1 MLQLLPPL
9 ERHLFLGILILSVIS
24 SVLGHVQIVK
34 GDVRFRRLLVAFASL
49 QITLGAVL
57 LIFRAV
63 SIEAFPITGV
73 FESML
78 ILMVFIGI
86 TFLFLSA
93 FMQQVWFLSVM
104 VWVLFIVTLL
114 AAVVAKPAS
123 VLQDEAKTPWVI
135 VHAMSMSLAGAMI
148 VFAAAMSVLFLW
160 SRKRLKSRQFLN
172 LFGKMPT
179 IEKLKSLNLLG
190 LQLCFIALTFGL
202 VSGVG
207 LVAVSSFDLGMT
219 IGDWLTDSKIVLI
232 AVSWILLLFVLLL
245 GQLLALSGKVVAQAT
260 LVVCFLIL
268 FAFVGSKIF
277 CKSGHDFGDPS
288 KSINN
293 YTLKGSKFPRVNP

>member
-1 MLQLLPPL
+1 MLQLLPL

-63 SIEAFPITGV
+63 TVKAFPITGV

-104 VWVLFIVTLL
+104 VWVLFVITLL

-123 VLQDEAKTPWVI
+123 VLQDEAKTPWVV

-148 VFAAAMSVLFLW
+148 VFAAAMSILFLW
-160 SRKRLKSRQFLN
+160 SQKRLKSKQFLM
-172 LFGKMPT
+172 LFGKMPS
-179 IEKLKSLNLLG
+179 IEKLESLILLG
-190 LQLCFIALTFGL
+190 LRLSFIALTFGL
-202 VSGVG
+202 ISGIG
-207 LVAVSSFDLGMT
+207 LIAVSSFDLGMT

-232 AVSWILLLFVLLL
+232 GVSWILLLFVLFLRR
-245 GQLLALSGKVVAQAT
+245 LLAFSGKVVAQAT

-268 FAFVGSKIF
+268 FAFVGSKIL
-277 CKSGHDFGDPS
+277 CKSDHDFSNQP
-288 KSINN
+288 KS
-293 YTLKGSKFPRVNP
+293 VNSRIESLHADNTCWH

>member
-1 MLQLLPPL
+1 MLQLLPL
-9 ERHLFLGILILSVIS
+9 ERHLFLGILILSIVS
-24 SVLGHVQIVK
+24 SVLGHVQIVR

-63 SIEAFPITGV
+63 AIKTFPITGV

-104 VWVLFIVTLL
+104 AWTLFIITLL

-123 VLQDEAKTPWVI
+123 VLQEEAKTPWVV

-148 VFAAAMSVLFLW
+148 VFAAAMSILFLW
-160 SRKRLKSRQFLN
+160 SRMRLKSKEFLK

-179 IEKLKSLNLLG
+179 IEKLESLNLLG
-190 LQLCFIALTFGL
+190 LRLGFIALTFGL

-207 LVAVSSFDLGMT
+207 LVVFKSAGLDMT
-219 IGDWLTDSKIVLI
+219 LGDWLTDSKIVLTG
-232 AVSWILLLFVLLL
+232 VSWVLLLFVLLL
-245 GQLLALSGKVVAQAT
+245 RRVLAFGGKVVAQAT

-268 FAFVGSKIF
+268 FSFIGSKIL
-277 CKSGHDFGDPS
+277 CKSDHNFGNQS
-288 KSINN
+288 QS
-293 YTLKGSKFPRVNP
+293 VNSRIESLHADNTCWH